1 MTRRNRVLSTAASA
15 TPARPAYEAL
25 EGRTLFAAAPAA
37 ATLTAGMLEVTGTNK
52 TDDIHLALGATA
64 GQLDVLLN
72 GTPLA
77 SFNLSDITDG
87 VRVSGRNGHD
97 TIAVDAG
104 VTLSV
109 TFLGGNGRDT
119 LVGGPGDDTL
129 EGGNGNDVLTGNGGV
144 DTLLGGNGRDTLE
157 GGDGVDTLVGGRA
170 RDSVSGGL
178 ETDLFMGDKD
188 TEVLDL
194 AEGEVLGA
202 VPRGQG
208 DR

>member
-1 MTRRNRVLSTAASA
+1 MTRRNRVLSAAASA
-15 TPARPAYEAL
+15 FEAL
-25 EGRTLFAAAPAA
+25 EGRTLFAAVPAA

-52 TDDIHLALGATA
+52 SDDIHLALGATA

-72 GTPLA
+72 GAPLA
-77 SFNLSDITDG
+77 SFPLDDVAG

-97 TIAVDAG
+97 TIVVDAG

-129 EGGNGNDVLTGNGGV
+129 EGGNGNDVLTGNAGV
-144 DTLLGGNGRDTLE
+144 DSLLGGNGRDTLD

-170 RDSVSGGL
+170 RDSVTGGL

-194 AEGEVLGA
+194 AEGEVLA
-202 VPRGQG
+202 TLPRA
-208 DR
+208 